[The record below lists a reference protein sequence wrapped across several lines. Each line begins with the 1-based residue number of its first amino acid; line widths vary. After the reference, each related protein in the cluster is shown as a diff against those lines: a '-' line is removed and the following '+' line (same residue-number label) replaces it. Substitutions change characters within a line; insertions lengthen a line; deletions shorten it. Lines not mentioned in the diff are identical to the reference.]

1 MPTCSTLTV
10 GQVFLSELFKRGK
23 KITMNNTVISVMSV
37 LALAF
42 SPTISY
48 ASNASEAEAA
58 CSASSSDIPSDVL
71 ATGCSCMVEA
81 ASGDGDLIDEIL
93 SLSEL
98 GSDAERMEAASSELS
113 DIIGQCFEM

>member
-1 MPTCSTLTV
+1 MN
-10 GQVFLSELFKRGK
+10 K
-23 KITMNNTVISVMSV
+23 KVISVISV

-42 SPTISY
+42 SPSISY
-48 ASNASEAEAA
+48 ASNSSDAEAA

-81 ASGDGDLIDEIL
+81 ANGDSDLIDEIL

-113 DIIGQCFEM
+113 DIIGQCFDI